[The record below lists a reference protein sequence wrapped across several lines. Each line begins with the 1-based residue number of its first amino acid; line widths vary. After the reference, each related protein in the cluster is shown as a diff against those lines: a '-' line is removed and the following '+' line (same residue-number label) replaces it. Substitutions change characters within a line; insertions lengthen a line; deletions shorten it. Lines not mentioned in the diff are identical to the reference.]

1 MWIQLNSTVRHTLI
15 GALYH
20 PPKPKYKPSTL
31 LDFIATNI
39 STIKQLFPSALVVL
53 AGDFNRL
60 SDDDIVS
67 RSCLQ
72 QLVRQPTCGARTL
85 DKIYVSEPSYSTVEV
100 VEPRMK
106 SDHKAV
112 IAYNSDHQ
120 WYSLSGPATAATF
133 GSHCMMTCLA
143 ASFSGLCHDFWSF
156 VVAFA
161 WLHLLVIEH
170 SLFRPPMNLIL
181 GSFCYDMKLLL
192 RLLCGSCS

>member
-120 WYSLSGPATAATF
+120 
-133 GSHCMMTCLA
+133 
-143 ASFSGLCHDFWSF
+143 
-156 VVAFA
+156 
-161 WLHLLVIEH
+161 
-170 SLFRPPMNLIL
+170 
-181 GSFCYDMKLLL
+181 
-192 RLLCGSCS
+192 